1 MTIRV
6 LIVDP
11 DLGFTVPIKRALE
24 QSGDYV
30 VNAFSGSQTALEIVQ
45 RETQDVAILDFNIE
59 DMELPALIAELRQAQ
74 PNLFILASPRT
85 NEHINQLPDLD
96 IQGSITKPY
105 LARQLVSVIHEAI
118 AARTRLAQKERERR
132 LEAVE
137 LPTSPSEKA
146 EGRQPEPAAKPQP
159 DDVFFRLIH
168 ALQNT
173 TADKDKTAAPA
184 DIEEPPIPEN
194 ATIRDLVSGQPL
206 LEMPPSSLPESD
218 HLPEQP
224 SPSIPEPE
232 PAADDLA
239 VRALGA
245 ALDDTVPMDR
255 LALETFI
262 VQADKEWAARS
273 LPPVGPA
280 PADLVN
286 QTTLV
291 GLREAPAPL
300 GSVSEDTQPEA
311 GVVQKKLEADRQP
324 VPPAALPDVAPAH
337 ERPASPVPLNLP
349 PMLEQPSFV
358 SHIPDIPVETPPTA
372 FPPAPAIPEAQSVV
386 TLAVQLTQ
394 LTVNSTAQATLLSRG
409 ERLLASAGHLSST
422 AIGGVFESIKLAWQ
436 GAASGNAL
444 IRYIHVPGVNDF
456 LLYSIRTIESMTL
469 SMVFPAETPVKVI
482 RQQARQLIKAL
493 ESVPEP
499 PPVETAP
506 EAPVEAE
513 AASTL
518 VSRPTDLQPP
528 EGLHE
533 AIAAT
538 EPAVEGIEAPVAP
551 PAPPIAEGPYTNY
564 AFVWLSR
571 KNALAPE
578 TIPPLNDWI
587 NSISAEHRWKV
598 DGVEVQPSYV
608 TVQVSIPA
616 NETPTATVEV
626 LMRETAS
633 RASDP
638 DLWADAYYIVS
649 PGRAV
654 TQQEIANF
662 MEYRR
667 EAQDAA

>member
-1 MTIRV
+1 
-6 LIVDP
+6 
-11 DLGFTVPIKRALE
+11 
-24 QSGDYV
+24 
-30 VNAFSGSQTALEIVQ
+30 
-45 RETQDVAILDFNIE
+45 
-59 DMELPALIAELRQAQ
+59 
-74 PNLFILASPRT
+74 
-85 NEHINQLPDLD
+85 
-96 IQGSITKPY
+96 
-105 LARQLVSVIHEAI
+105 
-118 AARTRLAQKERERR
+118 
-132 LEAVE
+132 
-137 LPTSPSEKA
+137 
-146 EGRQPEPAAKPQP
+146 
-159 DDVFFRLIH
+159 
-168 ALQNT
+168 
-173 TADKDKTAAPA
+173 
-184 DIEEPPIPEN
+184 
-194 ATIRDLVSGQPL
+194 
-206 LEMPPSSLPESD
+206 
-218 HLPEQP
+218 
-224 SPSIPEPE
+224 
-232 PAADDLA
+232 
-239 VRALGA
+239 
-245 ALDDTVPMDR
+245 VPMDR

-273 LPPVGPA
+273 QPPVGPA
-280 PADLVN
+280 PADLTK
-286 QTTLV
+286 QITIV
-291 GLREAPAPL
+291 GLSDASAPL
-300 GSVSEDTQPEA
+300 EPISEDTQPEG
-311 GVVQKKLEADRQP
+311 GVVQKKLEADRQS
-324 VPPAALPDVAPAH
+324 VPSDTLPDNAPDTESSTKH
-337 ERPASPVPLNLP
+337 VPLNLP

-358 SHIPDIPVETPPTA
+358 ASIPEVPVEPPPTA

-409 ERLLASAGHLSST
+409 DRMLASAGHLSST

-436 GAASGNAL
+436 GADGGNAL

-456 LLYSIRTIESMTL
+456 LLYSIRTVESMTL

-499 PPVETAP
+499 PPVEAAP
-506 EAPVEAE
+506 EAQPESE

-518 VSRPTDLQPP
+518 ASRPTDLQPP
-528 EGLHE
+528 EGLRE

-538 EPAVEGIEAPVAP
+538 EPAESVVEAVEAPVAP

-571 KNALAPE
+571 KHTLASE
-578 TIPPLNDWI
+578 TIPPLTDWI

-616 NETPTATVEV
+616 NETPTATVES
-626 LMRETAS
+626 LMRETAA